1 MWLNCYNFI
10 IKIIDEKLLLTN
22 EQRKWFLEVESIPGE
37 DCWNDNKRF
46 RTYINLV
53 DKAAEFESIDSSF
66 ERRSTVGQI
75 LSNRTLFY
83 REMVGERKSKSMQ
96 QI

>member
-1 MWLNCYNFI
+1 M
-10 IKIIDEKLLLTN
+10 
-22 EQRKWFLEVESIPGE
+22 ESIPGE

>member
-46 RTYINLV
+46 RTYINSV